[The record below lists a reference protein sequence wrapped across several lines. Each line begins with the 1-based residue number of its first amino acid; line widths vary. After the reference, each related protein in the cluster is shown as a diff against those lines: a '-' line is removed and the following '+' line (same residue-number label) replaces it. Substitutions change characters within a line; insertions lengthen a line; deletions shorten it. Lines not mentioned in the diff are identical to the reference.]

1 MKTVPAM
8 LGLTD
13 FSAEAVSYSPMPE
26 TIDPPAP
33 VGEIAETKQQ
43 FISQQQLDQA
53 VAQAR
58 AEVEARYEQQLQQLR
73 EDSER
78 QLEEERLRAIDSQ
91 ADQLAGALIEQ
102 FAALGP
108 DLAERLF
115 ERCRPVLARLA
126 RDQAVSELT
135 DILTTIVQA
144 NCRVL
149 ASGPDE
155 LLKAL
160 RDRLEGQSL
169 DVVWTEAPGPDI
181 SIGAGDTIV
190 ETQLSEWFCALEETV
205 DG

>member
-13 FSAEAVSYSPMPE
+13 FSAEAVGYPPLSEAIVPPVPAHE
-26 TIDPPAP
+26 T
-33 VGEIAETKQQ
+33 EETEQQ

-58 AEVEARYEQQLQQLR
+58 AEVEARYEQQLQKLR
-73 EDSER
+73 EDGER
-78 QLEEERLRAIDSQ
+78 QLEEERLRATENQ
-91 ADQLAGALIEQ
+91 ADQLAGAVIEQ

-126 RDQAVSELT
+126 RDQAVGELS
-135 DILTTIVQA
+135 DVLTSIVQA
-144 NCRVL
+144 NCTVV
-149 ASGPDE
+149 ASGPDA

-160 RDRLEGQSL
+160 RDRLEGHPL
-169 DVVWTEAPGPDI
+169 DVVWTEAPGADI
-181 SIGAGDTIV
+181 SIEAGDTIV
-190 ETQLSEWFCALEETV
+190 ETQLSDWFCAVEETA